1 MLEDHSLSRALQNS
15 QKRNQ
20 SSSHLSAVP
29 SSRFFYLNT
38 SNTSLMTSRYLHTFC
53 ANVGTVTRGNRRFLS
68 SSSGRDGEEG
78 SGGDG
83 GRGKKGEETGAE
95 DVVEEDAETA
105 EHVDKDTVEHV
116 SALSEADLGKC
127 R

>member
-1 MLEDHSLSRALQNS
+1 
-15 QKRNQ
+15 
-20 SSSHLSAVP
+20 
-29 SSRFFYLNT
+29 
-38 SNTSLMTSRYLHTFC
+38 MTSRYLHTFC
-53 ANVGTVTRGNRRFLS
+53 ANVGTVTRGNRRYL

-83 GRGKKGEETGAE
+83 GRDKKGEETGAE